1 MNEIARMIEEM
12 RSKEMMWED
21 KGAKKETPHYGRLL
35 GGGLL
40 GLFRTTVGG
49 RMLDCNQPLVDLLGY
64 GSVEELKGTPV
75 KNLYFDLAERQRFI
89 DELADKKQL
98 HNYEI
103 LLKHRNGS
111 SVHVLESV
119 MILEETGRATVI
131 EGAVIDITSVRKA
144 EMEQRMLVNNYR
156 QLSERVRDGIL
167 IVQKGKVV
175 FANPAATALMA
186 PVNISG
192 TEISGLV
199 DPSDL
204 KDVDNLLRKADRG
217 EATDGLRVN
226 FKGGGSLARPLMVYA
241 AGTWYMNSPGV
252 QLTLHDAETER
263 TLLQERLRV
272 KLAEEANTSL
282 RLEIAEHKRT
292 QEALLKSRRL
302 AKSLIDSSLDMIIGV
317 DSRGMI
323 TEFNPAATIKFGYEP
338 EEVLGR
344 NSRLLYADDE
354 AYSHVQDEMLR
365 FGAYAGEVRNV
376 NAEGKVFISFLASS
390 RLFDEDGTLIGSMGV
405 SRDVTQAKRDQE
417 ELRASEERFR
427 DLVDNAT
434 DLIHSTDMNGNFL
447 FVNNAWKRALGYSD
461 EELNSINLLHVIA
474 DENIRKSACD
484 WLAQAD
490 KAPDTQVWRAWF
502 LTKDK
507 RRILVEGTSNVR
519 KESGKSIASR
529 SIFRDITAAYSAQEQ
544 LVKHAEKEK
553 ALFQASEHMFW
564 TVDRRIALTSF
575 NQGYKEMIER
585 LHGRSPEI
593 NTDVDTPRSLFAS
606 PEYHG
611 FWQEKYAEVFAGNPV
626 RFETDLLDRN
636 GERVCNEIY
645 LSPVRD
651 GSGQVVEVFGIGH
664 EITAER
670 VAEARVRE
678 QAAKLN
684 AIFES
689 SADVMIW
696 SVDRN
701 FQITACNKFFALV
714 GKQVYGKELRAGDN
728 IRNAFVDIMSPELDA
743 EWLDLYN
750 ACFAGKPQHREAHL
764 QVGNGQDMWLE
775 LFMSPIHTD
784 GKVEGV
790 SCLAHD
796 ITEKKRTERAVMES
810 LREKEVLLKEVHHR
824 VKNNLQI
831 ISSIF
836 NLQRDHVDG
845 DPQALEL
852 LLESR
857 NRIHSM
863 SFIHESL
870 YQNKNFSQ
878 VDFAQ
883 YIEGLCRNLVLSY
896 SLCGKVRLHTELQH
910 IMLDLD
916 KAIPCGLILNE
927 LISNALKHAFPEG
940 REGIISIGLNEH
952 GKQICI
958 SVGDDGLGFP
968 KDFDT
973 GRDRGLGMELVEMLT
988 DQLDGKVVQSH
999 PPGTPGTAYL
1009 ITFERS

>member
-1 MNEIARMIEEM
+1 MGEGETV
-12 RSKEMMWED
+12 KGG
-21 KGAKKETPHYGRLL
+21 KGALEYEHLL
-35 GGGLL
+35 GGDLV

-49 RMLDCNQPLVDLLGY
+49 RMLDCNQTLVELLGY
-64 GSVEELKGTPV
+64 GSIAELKEVPV
-75 KNLYFDLAERQRFI
+75 KNLYFNIAERQAFV
-89 DELADKKQL
+89 DQLSTHKKL
-98 HNYEI
+98 LNYEI
-103 LLKHRNGS
+103 LLKHRTGKA
-111 SVHVLESV
+111 VHVLESV
-119 MILEETGRATVI
+119 MIREVPGRPTVI
-131 EGAVIDITSVRKA
+131 EGMVIDITSVRSA
-144 EMEQRMLVNNYR
+144 EMEQRLLVNNYR

-167 IVQKGKVV
+167 IIQGGKVV
-175 FANPAATALMA
+175 FSNPASEALMA
-186 PVNISG
+186 PMQLAG
-192 TEISGLV
+192 TELMRIV
-199 DPSDL
+199 ET
-204 KDVDNLLRKADRG
+204 KDAKALERMLQYTG
-217 EATDGLRVN
+217 QGGTAEGLRIH
-226 FKGGGSLARPLMVYA
+226 FQPKGGSVRPLMVYA
-241 AGTWYMNSPGV
+241 AATWYMNAPGV
-252 QLTLHDAETER
+252 QLTLHDAELEQSMM
-263 TLLQERLRV
+263 QERLRA
-272 KLAEEANTSL
+272 KLAEEANTKL
-282 RLEIAEHKRT
+282 REEIEEHKRT

-302 AKSLIDSSLDMIIGV
+302 AKSLIDSSLDMIVGV
-317 DSRGMI
+317 DHKGVI
-323 TEFNPAATIKFGYEP
+323 TEFNPAAVIKFGHEP
-338 EEVLGR
+338 EEVIGKS
-344 NSRLLYADDE
+344 SRMLYADQD
-354 AYSHVQDEMLR
+354 AYDTVQKEMAQ
-365 FGAYAGEVRNV
+365 FGAYAGEVRNM
-376 NAEGKVFISFLASS
+376 NADGKVFVSFLAAS
-390 RLFDEDGTLIGSMGV
+390 RLFDENGKLIGSMGV

-417 ELRASEERFR
+417 ALKASEERYR

-434 DLIHSTDMNGNFL
+434 DLIHSTDMNGKIL
-447 FVNNAWKRALGYSD
+447 FVNNAWKRTLGYTD
-461 EELNSINLLHVIA
+461 AELGSINLMDIIA
-474 DENIRKSACD
+474 DDNTRDAARN
-484 WLAQAD
+484 WLTQ
-490 KAPDTQVWRAWF
+490 KQNAPDTQVWQAWF

-519 KESGKSIASR
+519 REHGRSIASR
-529 SIFRDITAAYSAQEQ
+529 SIFRDITAAHVAQEQ
-544 LVKHAEKEK
+544 LQKHTEKEK

-701 FQITACNKFFALV
+701 FLITACNKFFALV

-728 IRNAFVDIMSPELDA
+728 IRNAFVDVMSPELDA

-764 QVGNGQDMWLE
+764 QVGNGRDMWLE

-784 GKVEGV
+784 GKVNGV

-796 ITEKKRTERAVMES
+796 ITEKKRTEREVLES

-836 NLQRDHVDG
+836 NLQRDHVDD
-845 DPQALEL
+845 DPRALEL

-896 SLCGKVRLHTELQH
+896 SLGGKVRLHTELQH

-927 LISNALKHAFPEG
+927 LVSNALKHAFPEG
-940 REGIISIGLNEH
+940 EEGVISIKLNEK
-952 GKQICI
+952 GKQVRI
-958 SVGDDGLGFP
+958 SVSDDGRGFP
-968 KDFDT
+968 AQFDQ
-973 GRDRGLGMELVEMLT
+973 GHDGGLGLELVAMLT
-988 DQLDGKVVQSH
+988 EQLDGNVTQSH
-999 PPGTPGTAYL
+999 PSGTPGTAYL

>member
-1 MNEIARMIEEM
+1 M
-12 RSKEMMWED
+12 KQ
-21 KGAKKETPHYGRLL
+21 KQVPHYERLL

-40 GLFRTTVGG
+40 GLFRSTIGG
-49 RMLDCNQPLVDLLGY
+49 RMLDCNQTLVDLLGY
-64 GSVEELKGTPV
+64 GSVDEMKDIPV
-75 KNLYFDLAERQRFI
+75 KNLYFDAGERQRFI

-119 MILEETGRATVI
+119 MILEEAGRATVI
-131 EGAVIDITSVRKA
+131 EGVVIDITSVRKA

-167 IVQKGKVV
+167 IVQKGKVI

-186 PVNISG
+186 PINLSG
-192 TEISGLV
+192 TEITELV
-199 DPSDL
+199 EPRDF
-204 KDVDNLLRKADRG
+204 KDFEDLLRKADRG
-217 EATDGLRVN
+217 ESGDGLRVN
-226 FKGGGSLARPLMVYA
+226 FMLGSSQLRPLMVYA

-282 RLEIAEHKRT
+282 RLEITEHKRT

-302 AKSLIDSSLDMIIGV
+302 AKSLIDSSLDMIVGV
-317 DSRGMI
+317 DPKGMI

-338 EEVLGR
+338 EQVLGR

-354 AYSHVQDEMLR
+354 AYNRVQDEMLR

-376 NAEGKVFISFLASS
+376 NADGKTFISFLAAS
-390 RLFDEDGTLIGSMGV
+390 RLFDEDGTSIGSMGV

-417 ELRASEERFR
+417 ALRASEERYR

-434 DLIHSTDMNGNFL
+434 DLIHSTDMHGKFL
-447 FVNNAWKRALGYSD
+447 FVNSAWKRALGFTG
-461 EELNSINLLHVIA
+461 EELGTMDLMDVIA
-474 DENIRKSACD
+474 DQSTRESARD

-490 KAPDTQVWRAWF
+490 AAPDTGTWRAWF
-502 LTKDK
+502 ITKDK

-519 KESGKSIASR
+519 KEGGKSIASR
-529 SIFRDITAAYSAQEQ
+529 SIFRDITAAHEAREQ
-544 LVKHAEKEK
+544 LLKHAEKEK

-575 NQGYKEMIER
+575 NQGYKNMIER

-593 NTDVDTPRSLFAS
+593 NTDPETPRSLFATTD
-606 PEYHG
+606 YHG
-611 FWQEKYAEVFAGNPV
+611 FWEEKYAEVFAGNPV
-626 RFETDLLDRN
+626 RFETDLTDTK
-636 GERVCNEIY
+636 GARVCNEIY

-651 GSGQVVEVFGIGH
+651 GHGRVVEVFGIGH

-696 SVDRN
+696 SVDRDL
-701 FQITACNKFFALV
+701 QITACNKFFAQV
-714 GKQVYGKELRAGDN
+714 GRQVYGKELGLGDN
-728 IRNAFVDIMSPELDA
+728 IRGSFVDVMSSDQDS

-764 QVGNGQDMWLE
+764 NVGNGRDMWLE
-775 LFMSPIHTD
+775 LFMSPIHSE
-784 GKVEGV
+784 GKVAGV

-796 ITEKKRTERAVMES
+796 ITEKKRNEREVMES

-836 NLQRDHVDG
+836 NLQRDHVDD

-852 LLESR
+852 LKESR

-878 VDFAQ
+878 VDLAQ
-883 YIEGLCRNLVLSY
+883 YIDGLCRNLVLSY
-896 SLCGKVRLHTELQH
+896 SLGGKVRLHTELQH

-927 LISNALKHAFPEG
+927 LISNALKHAFPEDK
-940 REGIISIGLNEH
+940 EGGISIGLNEN
-952 GKQICI
+952 GKQVRIT
-958 SVGDDGLGFP
+958 VGDDGQGFP
-968 KDFDT
+968 RNFEP
-973 GRDRGLGMELVEMLT
+973 GRDWGLGLELVEMLT
-988 DQLDGKVVQSH
+988 EQLDGNVVQAH
-999 PPGTPGTAYL
+999 QPGTPGTAYL
-1009 ITFERS
+1009 ITFDRS